1 MTAKRSQKKKT
12 EEDIHV
18 KIDSPKWLRKEILTT
33 AIDLISALR
42 KYETFVELN
51 KHKEHLLK
59 LLKAEMAEIRNLMQ
73 TLKLKELPL
82 SPEKF
87 NQLPIIKE
95 EAKEVEMRRK
105 EAEQAEKEVE
115 KDIHKRRRA
124 IAKIEETK
132 PIDSLEA
139 DLMALR
145 KKLSLI

>member
-1 MTAKRSQKKKT
+1 MTKRSHKKKP

-18 KIDSPKWLRKEILTT
+18 KIDSPKWLRKELLTT
-33 AIDLISALR
+33 AIQLIDTLR

-59 LLKAEMAEIRNLMQ
+59 LLKTEVGEIKSLMQ

-82 SPEKF
+82 SPDKF

-95 EAKEVEMRRK
+95 EAKEVEMRKK

-115 KDIHKRRRA
+115 KEIHKRRKA
-124 IAKIEETK
+124 IEKIEEPK
-132 PIDSLEA
+132 PVDSLEA

-145 KKLSLI
+145 KKLAAI